1 MCVIYLQNPL
11 SARQKRLQLL
21 TAKVITGVSTT
32 ASERNGSSIG
42 SAAVVPVLPGSV
54 SALTQEEASAGAPE
68 QVKELFTGILMNT
81 HSVSRRRAPH
91 VLQAEP
97 EAPPT
102 LERLLAEAL
111 SAPLTEFDRQD
122 EDYDLGA
129 HMQPFGETWVI
140 PGTNPAAEKP
150 ASPRVQHCKSFDLEK
165 LGLQED
171 EVSDIMFNPV
181 GRAPSLEDS
190 CAETPSSIQPDTA
203 VANKVPFAS
212 SSPRRAGASVRDA
225 SSSPSSRAPPK
236 QPATPRSSASAARL
250 SSRIN
255 REYRQYAADH
265 GISLTPALPP
275 DVAAAQ
281 ALAAKE
287 AYEGDS
293 SEDSANEEERDP
305 QQQCTSAPPY
315 PSMSVLSGES
325 IGGNMSNWSSCFS
338 GGRVPNIPN
347 WSRVQQQ
354 QHQQTH
360 GDSTSQRSPRRHKYG
375 YSVSNSQVS
384 ARELN
389 ASSSLLVPTLSSAM
403 RSSLTSQIA
412 HIDAP
417 ETHAFPLP
425 QSARTAKEIAAA
437 QRSLYLPVR
446 HPPGPVHRTAAADS
460 ELGDD
465 GDSSSEV
472 AGTSTNLSETL
483 HRRQIS
489 AKTPSGESGSMY
501 LSQSAR
507 RSCSPYRDTAT
518 REVLLPS
525 RVGAERPYSSYQKIT
540 RALASREHSERQG
553 VYQGAYTHEFRNPD
567 EAERKEY
574 MHSRE
579 KFLAGAFKT
588 SFGYANSSL
597 QLRSEGH
604 LRGEGPY
611 PLEPAGSAT
620 ARPENTT
627 AIHFASMPR
636 STQPLLAGAWKT

>member
-1 MCVIYLQNPL
+1 
-11 SARQKRLQLL
+11 
-21 TAKVITGVSTT
+21 
-32 ASERNGSSIG
+32 
-42 SAAVVPVLPGSV
+42 
-54 SALTQEEASAGAPE
+54 
-68 QVKELFTGILMNT
+68 
-81 HSVSRRRAPH
+81 
-91 VLQAEP
+91 
-97 EAPPT
+97 
-102 LERLLAEAL
+102 
-111 SAPLTEFDRQD
+111 
-122 EDYDLGA
+122 
-129 HMQPFGETWVI
+129 
-140 PGTNPAAEKP
+140 
-150 ASPRVQHCKSFDLEK
+150 
-165 LGLQED
+165 
-171 EVSDIMFNPV
+171 
-181 GRAPSLEDS
+181 
-190 CAETPSSIQPDTA
+190 
-203 VANKVPFAS
+203 
-212 SSPRRAGASVRDA
+212 
-225 SSSPSSRAPPK
+225 
-236 QPATPRSSASAARL
+236 
-250 SSRIN
+250 
-255 REYRQYAADH
+255 
-265 GISLTPALPP
+265 
-275 DVAAAQ
+275 
-281 ALAAKE
+281 
-287 AYEGDS
+287 
-293 SEDSANEEERDP
+293 
-305 QQQCTSAPPY
+305 
-315 PSMSVLSGES
+315 
-325 IGGNMSNWSSCFS
+325 MSNWSSCFS

-354 QHQQTH
+354 QHQQAQ
-360 GDSTSQRSPRRHKYG
+360 GDNTSQRSPRRHKYS

-389 ASSSLLVPTLSSAM
+389 ATSSLLVPTLSSAM

-437 QRSLYLPVR
+437 RRSLYLPVR
-446 HPPGPVHRTAAADS
+446 HPPGPVHRAAAADS

-472 AGTSTNLSETL
+472 AGISTNLSETL
-483 HRRQIS
+483 HRLQGS
-489 AKTPSGESGSMY
+489 AKTPYGGSGSMY

-525 RVGAERPYSSYQKIT
+525 QVGAERPYSSYQKIT

-597 QLRSEGH
+597 QLRPEGH

>member
-1 MCVIYLQNPL
+1 
-11 SARQKRLQLL
+11 
-21 TAKVITGVSTT
+21 
-32 ASERNGSSIG
+32 
-42 SAAVVPVLPGSV
+42 
-54 SALTQEEASAGAPE
+54 
-68 QVKELFTGILMNT
+68 
-81 HSVSRRRAPH
+81 
-91 VLQAEP
+91 
-97 EAPPT
+97 
-102 LERLLAEAL
+102 
-111 SAPLTEFDRQD
+111 
-122 EDYDLGA
+122 
-129 HMQPFGETWVI
+129 
-140 PGTNPAAEKP
+140 
-150 ASPRVQHCKSFDLEK
+150 
-165 LGLQED
+165 
-171 EVSDIMFNPV
+171 
-181 GRAPSLEDS
+181 
-190 CAETPSSIQPDTA
+190 
-203 VANKVPFAS
+203 
-212 SSPRRAGASVRDA
+212 
-225 SSSPSSRAPPK
+225 
-236 QPATPRSSASAARL
+236 
-250 SSRIN
+250 
-255 REYRQYAADH
+255 
-265 GISLTPALPP
+265 
-275 DVAAAQ
+275 
-281 ALAAKE
+281 
-287 AYEGDS
+287 
-293 SEDSANEEERDP
+293 
-305 QQQCTSAPPY
+305 
-315 PSMSVLSGES
+315 
-325 IGGNMSNWSSCFS
+325 MSNWSSCFS

-417 ETHAFPLP
+417 ETHTFPLP
-425 QSARTAKEIAAA
+425 QAVRTAKEIAAA

-460 ELGDD
+460 SQGAEDRSELGDD
-465 GDSSSEV
+465 GDSCSEV
-472 AGTSTNLSETL
+472 VAVSTNFGETL
-483 HRRQIS
+483 HRLQGS
-489 AKTPSGESGSMY
+489 AKTPYGESGSMY

-507 RSCSPYRDTAT
+507 RSFSPYRDTAT

-525 RVGAERPYSSYQKIT
+525 QVGAERPYSSYQKIT
-540 RALASREHSERQG
+540 RALASREHLERHG
-553 VYQGAYTHEFRNPD
+553 AYQGAYTHEFHNPD